1 MFLVWRWSA
10 HNDSRWRPGSEWD
23 FIRDS
28 PMVLYDSILA
38 PTRTRPRKRQNTRY
52 SHSNSF
58 FSTLIFS
65 DSPTCTSSFPRFIRH
80 AIFARAA
87 IKLAGS
93 GSLGTHT
100 VFLARQSS
108 LCLESRGG
116 MTKVGQTY
124 LTAVKH
130 EVDLATPERRREM
143 AHAQSWCLHVGDGCF
158 MPRCLQKG
166 WTRCFNESGIDAT
179 KRHNTCRHERIT
191 V

>member
-1 MFLVWRWSA
+1 MIHDGGLARNGTLLEIPLCFLY
-10 HNDSRWRPGSEWD
+10 NSR
-23 FIRDS
+23 
-28 PMVLYDSILA
+28 LA

-58 FSTLIFS
+58 LSTLIFS
-65 DSPTCTSSFPRFIRH
+65 NSPACYFPRFIRH
-80 AIFARAA
+80 VIFARAA

-116 MTKVGQTY
+116 MTKVGQIY

-130 EVDLATPERRREM
+130 EVDLATPERRKVGREM

-158 MPRCLQKG
+158 KPRCLQKG
-166 WTRCFNESGIDAT
+166 WTRCFNEPGIGT
-179 KRHNTCRHERIT
+179 RTRHGTCRHERIT